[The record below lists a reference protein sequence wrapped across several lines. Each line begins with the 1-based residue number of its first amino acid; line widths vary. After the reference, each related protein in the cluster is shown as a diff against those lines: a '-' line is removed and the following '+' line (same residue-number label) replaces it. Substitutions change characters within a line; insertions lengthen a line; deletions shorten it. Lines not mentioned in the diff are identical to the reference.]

1 MDEQKDIISIDF
13 KALLQVLKK
22 EKWLIFGLVSVFTI
36 IGTVYAFILKEE
48 FISEGKILPEVQ
60 SKMSGLGQYAGLA
73 ALAGVDLASASG
85 GGADAV
91 RPDLY
96 PDVLRSTPFFLQL
109 FQERIKDKDNKE
121 LTFQNFYTKEVLDG
135 ELKEKDQIIKYP
147 QSDSYISFNRQ
158 TEKNIKDLKERIICT
173 YDKKVGVISIAVKMP
188 DPVVAANV
196 ARFSMNYLTD
206 YIINYRTEKQKRDLD
221 FLADRLNAAKGKFYS
236 NQSKK
241 ASYTDQMPLS
251 SLRLQSADL
260 QRERIESDYKI
271 SSTFYN
277 SLLQKYEE
285 AKLKMQQETP
295 VIKVLE
301 PPVVPNLKSEP
312 KKVIIIIFSFFVG
325 VVFSLIF
332 SFFIKKNYE
341 KVFINEL

>member
-1 MDEQKDIISIDF
+1 MEQDSDTKNINF
-13 KALLQVLKK
+13 KALWKILLK
-22 EKWLIFGLVSVFTI
+22 EKWLIIGITTLFTI
-36 IGTVYAFILKEE
+36 AGTIYAFSLKEE
-48 FISEGKILPEVQ
+48 FISEGKILPEIQ
-60 SKMSGLGQYAGLA
+60 SKGGSIGQFAGLA
-73 ALAGVDLASASG
+73 ALAGVDLGSAS

-96 PDVLRSTPFFLQL
+96 PDVLKSTPFFLRL
-109 FQERIKDKDNKE
+109 FQEKIKDKTNKE
-121 LTFQNFYTKEVLDG
+121 LTFQTFYNKEVLDG
-135 ELKEKDQIIKYP
+135 KLKEKDQKIKYP
-147 QSDSYISFNRQ
+147 QSDNYISFNRQ
-158 TEKNIKDLKERIICT
+158 TEKNIKDLKERIVCT
-173 YDKKVGVISIAVKMP
+173 YDKKVGVITISIKMP

-221 FLADRLNAAKGKFYS
+221 FLAERLNTAKGKYYN

-241 ASYTDQMPLS
+241 ASYTDQMPLN

-260 QRERIESDYKI
+260 QRERIESEYKI
-271 SSTFYN
+271 SSSFYN

-301 PPVVPNLKSEP
+301 PPVVANLKSEP
-312 KKVIIIIFSFFVG
+312 KRAILLIISVVLGIF
-325 VVFSLIF
+325 FSSLFALI
-332 SFFIKKNYE
+332 IKKNYS
-341 KVFINEL
+341 KIF